1 MRRSYCLTG
10 ITASTDETEG
20 PDRMSQ
26 EILGRPRYSIT
37 LTDRAI
43 EKLTQLLENEKPGVA
58 LRVSVEPGGC
68 SGLRYQLFFT
78 DEYAKILAENL
89 DEATG
94 QGLSEAGDKEE
105 EIQRAAMIKASESV
119 VWYGEFAVLISKM
132 SGPYLVGAEID
143 YHDTVEKQGF
153 MIANARG
160 SCGCGS
166 SFQ

>member
-1 MRRSYCLTG
+1 MT
-10 ITASTDETEG
+10 
-20 PDRMSQ
+20 Q
-26 EILGRPRYSIT
+26 EILSQPPYSIT

-43 EKLTQLLENEKPGVA
+43 AKLTQLLEREKPGVA

-68 SGLRYQLFFT
+68 SGLRYQLYFT

-89 DEATG
+89 GEHVG
-94 QGLSEAGDKEE
+94 QGLPEAGDKEQ

-119 VWYGEFAVLISKM
+119 VWFGEFAVLINKM
-132 SGPYLVGAEID
+132 SGLYLTGAEID

-153 MIANARG
+153 IIENPNAQG

>member
-1 MRRSYCLTG
+1 MT
-10 ITASTDETEG
+10 
-20 PDRMSQ
+20 Q
-26 EILGRPRYSIT
+26 EILSRPRYSIT

-43 EKLTQLLENEKPGVA
+43 EKVTQLLEKEKPGVA

-78 DEYAKILAENL
+78 DEYAKILAEDPAGSTGPGFPESG
-89 DEATG
+89 DEE
-94 QGLSEAGDKEE
+94 Q
-105 EIQRAAMIKASESV
+105 EIQRAAMIKAGELV
-119 VWYGEFAVLISKM
+119 VWFGEFAVLINKM
-132 SGPYLVGAEID
+132 SGPYLAGAEID

-153 MIANARG
+153 TIDNPNAQG

>member
-1 MRRSYCLTG
+1 MT
-10 ITASTDETEG
+10 
-20 PDRMSQ
+20 Q
-26 EILGRPRYSIT
+26 EILSRPRYSIT

-43 EKLTQLLENEKPGVA
+43 EKVTQLLEKEKPGVA

-78 DEYAKILAENL
+78 DEYAKILAENS
-89 DEATG
+89 EQRTG
-94 QGLSEAGDKEE
+94 QGFSEADEKDQ
-105 EIQRAAMIKASESV
+105 EIQRAAMMEASESV
-119 VWYGEFAVLISKM
+119 VWFGEFAVLINKM
-132 SGPYLVGAEID
+132 SGPYLAGAEID

-153 MIANARG
+153 IIDNPNAQG

>member
-1 MRRSYCLTG
+1 MT
-10 ITASTDETEG
+10 
-20 PDRMSQ
+20 Q
-26 EILGRPRYSIT
+26 EILSRPQYSIT

-43 EKLTQLLENEKPGVA
+43 EKLTQLLDKEKPGVA

-78 DEYAKILAENL
+78 DEYAKILAEKP
-89 DEATG
+89 EEGTG
-94 QGLSEAGDKEE
+94 QEFSQADDKER

-119 VWYGEFAVLISKM
+119 VWFGEVAALINKM
-132 SGPYLVGAEID
+132 SGPYLAGAELD

-153 MIANARG
+153 IIDNPNAQG